1 MVLLLFA
8 ILLLVG
14 LFGWV
19 CCIPSR
25 RGAGTVV
32 IFIGSVLSV
41 IRVSGLWIGSALLSA
56 TAGSGQV
63 IGYCLVLL
71 TLPEALI
78 VRGLRNDPLI
88 LKLSLSLLVIVGSFL
103 VGAMLV
109 GLRYAVQ
116 NREE

>member
-1 MVLLLFA
+1 MTLLLLT
-8 ILLLVG
+8 ILFMG

-19 CCIPSR
+19 CCVPSR
-25 RGAGTVV
+25 RGAGTAV
-32 IFIGSVLSV
+32 IFVGSVLSV

-63 IGYCLVLL
+63 IGYWLVLL

-88 LKLSLSLLVIVGSFL
+88 WESSLSLLVILGSFL
-103 VGAMLV
+103 MGAMLM

-116 NREE
+116 KNRKA

>member
-1 MVLLLFA
+1 MTLLLLT
-8 ILLLVG
+8 ILFMG

-19 CCIPSR
+19 CCVPSR
-25 RGAGTVV
+25 RGAGAVV
-32 IFIGSVLSV
+32 VFVGSVLSV
-41 IRVSGLWIGSALLSA
+41 IRVSSLWIGSALLPA

-63 IGYCLVLL
+63 VGYWLVLL

-88 LKLSLSLLVIVGSFL
+88 WKSSLSLLVIVGSFL
-103 VGAMLV
+103 VGAIFV

-116 NREE
+116 KREG